1 MEDKT
6 TKWEVKSDEY
16 FEWYECPDCGFKHR
30 LTKKGV
36 ELKGIELPKLCPNCF
51 PESRRIKVGDVV
63 HDETEN
69 RNFVVVEVKKYGDR
83 QSSDDTLRVKD
94 GVEYAYS
101 IDLETGEQI
110 SSNVLSLET
119 AYVRTAEHVRTIEDL
134 YEDNAYSPRYKVIG
148 QSSSAVENYIKAKKL
163 LIASAKVAVNEF
175 NGRVV

>member
-1 MEDKT
+1 MD
-6 TKWEVKSDEY
+6 
-16 FEWYECPDCGFKHR
+16 F
-30 LTKKGV
+30 LTNI
-36 ELKGIELPKLCPNCF
+36 KGIELPKLCPNCF

-69 RNFVVVEVKKYGDR
+69 KDFVVVGVKKYRDR
-83 QSSDDTLRVKD
+83 QSSDDMLRVKD

-110 SSNVLSLET
+110 SSNVLFLET
-119 AYVRTAEHVRTIEDL
+119 AYTRTAEDPRK
-134 YEDNAYSPRYKVIG
+134 DNAYSLRYKVIG

-175 NGRVV
+175 NGSVV